1 MNTFKHIH
9 IVAILALIF
18 ITGCKKD
25 PKTDSNRAEAKVY
38 LDVAYSGDAFQK
50 MDVYLPENRSNST
63 PVVLMLHG
71 GGFIAGDKREFSE
84 HAANLSAKGYVVLNT
99 NYRLVDST
107 GALRVPVIHK
117 SSAVK
122 IVDQLAD
129 LDAAVNFA
137 ISKSSEWVMST
148 DRWAMAGHS
157 AGATLSLLYS
167 YGDKNKNKRI
177 KAVGN
182 WAGATNFAF
191 NDESEAAF
199 LDPRLVEIF
208 YRAVGHEVKNANKL
222 AYMSVSPYWVASA
235 NGGIPTINIRPENN
249 VVIGPDYSKAEYQA
263 LTTLLNSKATP
274 NKSIEVTGADHG
286 FSKAGN
292 WNLVISETDAFFKAY
307 LK

>member
-1 MNTFKHIH
+1 MNTFNQTHIF
-9 IVAILALIF
+9 ILLALVF
-18 ITGCKKD
+18 ITSCKKD
-25 PKTDSNRAEAKVY
+25 PKSDSNRAEAKVY
-38 LDVAYSGDAFQK
+38 LDVAYSGDASQK
-50 MDVYLPENRSNST
+50 MDVYLPANRSSST

-84 HAANLSAKGYVVLNT
+84 HAATLSGKGYVVLNT

-107 GALRVPVIHK
+107 GALRIPVIHK
-117 SSAVK
+117 ASAVK

-129 LDAAVNFA
+129 VDAAVNFA

-148 DRWAMAGHS
+148 DRWAMTGHS

-177 KAVGN
+177 KAAGN

-191 NDESEAAF
+191 NDESEAAL

-208 YRAVGHEVKNANKL
+208 YRAVGHGVKNANKL

-235 NGGIPTINIRPENN
+235 SGGVPTINIRPENN
-249 VVIGPDYSKAEYQA
+249 VVIGPDYSKAEYQKF
-263 LTTLLNSKATP
+263 TELLNTKSVP
-274 NKSIEVTGADHG
+274 NKSVEVAGADHG